1 MRAIED
7 NIPDEASVSCCEG
20 TSVLNNEESI
30 FLNSA
35 SIPRSIS
42 PMVVSTLD
50 DPDDS
55 DDTAS
60 CVESSALNPVTW
72 LARNDDPCE
81 AVFCVP
87 PDCAFSCAELLAP
100 DAENGEFAAAFVCV
114 LALF

>member
-7 NIPDEASVSCCEG
+7 NIPDEVSVSCCEG

-42 PMVVSTLD
+42 PMVVSTPD

-55 DDTAS
+55 DDPVS
-60 CVESSALNPVTW
+60 CAESSALNPVTW

-87 PDCAFSCAELLAP
+87 PACAFNCAGLLAP
-100 DAENGEFAAAFVCV
+100 DAENGEFEVVFVCV
-114 LALF
+114 LAL